1 MATAFSVLAAP
12 VHSET
17 GVVVISI
24 ESDGRVSEV
33 SRRRLEGY
41 LQAEGCRAQV
51 RFNGDDPATALVFR
65 SGVAASGAP
74 VLVAVS
80 RDGGLPVPAWITRRT
95 AGVKAIGELLG
106 RDLSTVAGGDPVG
119 AELPLAALRQAGVV
133 PETGQ
138 LYEAGDYSSAL
149 GLLLHNN
156 THASVSELG
165 FVRPLLE
172 KNDLVITWAGE
183 PLTAAGWYRETG
195 WTSDAGTCEQ
205 ALSRWQRG
213 DDRQAFAAF
222 PEWVNGFAWPDS
234 LNSEDS
240 NQ

>member
-1 MATAFSVLAAP
+1 MVFSSPAVPIRLGCKVVQTAPAVVMATAFSVLAAP

-41 LQAEGCRAQV
+41 LQAQGCRAQV

-119 AELPLAALRQAGVV
+119 LNCRWLHCDRRVLYLKPGSSTRLATTARLWGCCFITT
-133 PETGQ
+133 PT
-138 LYEAGDYSSAL
+138 
-149 GLLLHNN
+149 
-156 THASVSELG
+156 
-165 FVRPLLE
+165 RPFRSWVLFGRCW
-172 KNDLVITWAGE
+172 KRMTW
-183 PLTAAGWYRETG
+183 
-195 WTSDAGTCEQ
+195 S
-205 ALSRWQRG
+205 
-213 DDRQAFAAF
+213 
-222 PEWVNGFAWPDS
+222 
-234 LNSEDS
+234 
-240 NQ
+240 